1 MSAVSNMP
9 NRPNLTR
16 PTVLVFAGLDP
27 SGGAGLTADVLAI
40 AALGAHALPVATAIT
55 VQDNDHV
62 YAVTPLD
69 AALVEA
75 QAMALIRK
83 MQVHAVKLGI
93 PGSAANAAAIAR
105 VITVLRER
113 YPALPVVLD
122 PVLASGH
129 GDGLSPPAALD
140 LLLPLAS
147 LLTPNLPEA
156 AALARVAGGV
166 EAQGAALRRRCRGD
180 VLITGGHAAAGD
192 GQAGNQ
198 IVNRWFGPGG
208 ERSWQ
213 WPRLAGSFHG
223 SGCTLAAAIASR
235 LACGDAM
242 AAALHTAQR
251 YTHAALVESFSIA
264 CGQRIPARVLRTA
277 QPALMF
283 SHMEQFA

>member
-1 MSAVSNMP
+1 MSAVSKVP

-27 SGGAGLTADVLAI
+27 SGGAGLSADVLAI

-105 VITVLRER
+105 VIAVLRAR

-129 GDGLSPPAALD
+129 GDGLSPPAALE

-147 LLTPNLPEA
+147 LVTPNLPEA

-166 EAQGAALRRRCRGD
+166 DAQGAALRLLCRGD
-180 VLITGGHAAAGD
+180 VLITGGHAMTDD
-192 GQAGNQ
+192 GNH
-198 IVNRWFGPGG
+198 IVNRWYGPGG

-251 YTHAALVESFSIA
+251 YTHAALGESFSIA

>member
-1 MSAVSNMP
+1 MSAVSKMP

-27 SGGAGLTADVLAI
+27 SGGAGLSADVLAI

-105 VITVLRER
+105 VIAVLRER

-129 GDGLSPPAALD
+129 GDGLSPPAALE

-147 LLTPNLPEA
+147 LVTPNLPEA

-166 EAQGAALRRRCRGD
+166 DAQGAALRLLCRGD
-180 VLITGGHAAAGD
+180 VLITGGHAMAD
-192 GQAGNQ
+192 NGNQ

-242 AAALHTAQR
+242 AAALHTAQC
-251 YTHAALVESFSIA
+251 YTHAALGESFSIA

-277 QPALMF
+277 QPTLMF